1 MFSPIYRVTLCTDPS
16 SWFQNLNG
24 PSKALKLRHHSKF
37 ISQDR
42 IPAVIFLTF
51 LLQEKNKHYLC
62 IPIVQYFYMKDTRDF
77 IIDEAYRLFLNHSYE
92 AVSISM
98 ISEAIGFTK
107 GALYHH
113 FKNKEEL
120 FRAVI
125 DKHFPVTSIKV
136 DEANVTLEEYTSL
149 CIEHT
154 HNILKAIFGKR
165 EKVIL
170 VNYLSLIA
178 DCFRHYEGFT
188 ENKAHVMEDAV
199 KSAEIIIRN
208 AIKRGEIRSD
218 INIKVAAFQYFS
230 LSIGLAGDL
239 VRTNSVE
246 SAMKS
251 MKDQLNQ
258 LYYLLKK

>member
-1 MFSPIYRVTLCTDPS
+1 MR
-16 SWFQNLNG
+16 
-24 PSKALKLRHHSKF
+24 
-37 ISQDR
+37 
-42 IPAVIFLTF
+42 
-51 LLQEKNKHYLC
+51 
-62 IPIVQYFYMKDTRDF
+62 DTRDF
-77 IIDEAYRLFLNHSYE
+77 IIDEAYKLFLNHSYE

-120 FRAVI
+120 YRAVI
-125 DKHFPVTSIKV
+125 DKHFPITGLTV
-136 DEANVTLEEYTSL
+136 DVDTISMEEYTRL
-149 CIEHT
+149 CIDHI
-154 HNILKAIFGKR
+154 HKILEAIFGN
-165 EKVIL
+165 EETFIP

-178 DCFRHYEGFT
+178 DCFRHYEGFA
-188 ENKAHVMEDAV
+188 ENKAQVIDKAV
-199 KSAEIIIRN
+199 KDTELILMN

-218 INIKVAAFQYFS
+218 IDIKVVALQYFS

-239 VRTNSVE
+239 IRTSSVG

-251 MKDQLNQ
+251 MKGQLNQ

>member
-1 MFSPIYRVTLCTDPS
+1 
-16 SWFQNLNG
+16 
-24 PSKALKLRHHSKF
+24 
-37 ISQDR
+37 
-42 IPAVIFLTF
+42 
-51 LLQEKNKHYLC
+51 
-62 IPIVQYFYMKDTRDF
+62 MKDTRDF
-77 IIDEAYRLFLNHSYE
+77 IIDEAYRLFLSHSYE
-92 AVSISM
+92 AVSISV

-125 DKHFPVTSIKV
+125 DKHFPVTSITV
-136 DEANVTLEEYTSL
+136 DEDNITLKEYTNL

-154 HNILKAIFGKR
+154 HKILKAIFGNG

-188 ENKAHVMEDAV
+188 ENKSRVVDDAV
-199 KSAEIIIRN
+199 KSAEIIIKN
-208 AIKRGEIRSD
+208 AIKRGEVRKD
-218 INIKVAAFQYFS
+218 INIKIVALQYFS

-246 SAMKS
+246 SAITS

>member
-1 MFSPIYRVTLCTDPS
+1 
-16 SWFQNLNG
+16 
-24 PSKALKLRHHSKF
+24 
-37 ISQDR
+37 
-42 IPAVIFLTF
+42 
-51 LLQEKNKHYLC
+51 
-62 IPIVQYFYMKDTRDF
+62 MKDTREF

-98 ISEAIGFTK
+98 ISDAIGFTK

-113 FKNKEEL
+113 FRNKEEL
-120 FRAVI
+120 YRAVI
-125 DKHFPVTSIKV
+125 DKHFPISNVSV
-136 DEANVTLEEYTSL
+136 DVNNISLEEYTKV

-154 HNILKAIFGKR
+154 HKILKAIFGSDDKF
-165 EKVIL
+165 VP

-178 DCFRHYEGFT
+178 DSFRHYKGFSEDRT
-188 ENKAHVMEDAV
+188 QFIDDAV
-199 KSAEIIIRN
+199 KHVEIIVKN

-218 INIKVAAFQYFS
+218 IDIKVVALQYFS

-239 VRTNSVE
+239 IRNNSVD

-251 MKDQLNQ
+251 LKSQLNQ

>member
-1 MFSPIYRVTLCTDPS
+1 LHTDRS
-16 SWFQNLNG
+16 
-24 PSKALKLRHHSKF
+24 
-37 ISQDR
+37 
-42 IPAVIFLTF
+42 V
-51 LLQEKNKHYLC
+51 
-62 IPIVQYFYMKDTRDF
+62 FYMKDTRDF
-77 IIDEAYRLFLNHSYE
+77 IIDEAYRLFLSHSYE

-125 DKHFPVTSIKV
+125 DKHFPVTSITV
-136 DEANVTLEEYTSL
+136 DEDNITLKEYTSL

-154 HNILKAIFGKR
+154 HKILKAIFGKG

-188 ENKAHVMEDAV
+188 ENKSRVVDEAV
-199 KSAEIIIRN
+199 KSVEIIIAN
-208 AIKRGEIRSD
+208 AIKRREIRKD
-218 INIKVAAFQYFS
+218 INIRVVALQYFS

-239 VRTNSVE
+239 VRTSSVE
-246 SAMKS
+246 SAIKS

>member
-1 MFSPIYRVTLCTDPS
+1 
-16 SWFQNLNG
+16 
-24 PSKALKLRHHSKF
+24 
-37 ISQDR
+37 
-42 IPAVIFLTF
+42 
-51 LLQEKNKHYLC
+51 
-62 IPIVQYFYMKDTRDF
+62 MKDTRDF
-77 IIDEAYRLFLNHSYE
+77 IIDEAYKLFLSHSYE
-92 AVSISM
+92 AVSISV

-125 DKHFPVTSIKV
+125 DKHFPVTSIMV
-136 DEANVTLEEYTSL
+136 DVDNTSLKEYTTL

-154 HNILKAIFGKR
+154 HKILKAIFGNE
-165 EKVIL
+165 EKFIL

-188 ENKAHVMEDAV
+188 ENKAHVIEDAV

-208 AIKRGEIRSD
+208 AIKRGEVRKD
-218 INIKVAAFQYFS
+218 IKIQVVALQYFS
-230 LSIGLAGDL
+230 LSLGLAGDL
-239 VRTNSVE
+239 IRTSSVE
-246 SAMKS
+246 TALTS

>member
-1 MFSPIYRVTLCTDPS
+1 
-16 SWFQNLNG
+16 
-24 PSKALKLRHHSKF
+24 
-37 ISQDR
+37 
-42 IPAVIFLTF
+42 
-51 LLQEKNKHYLC
+51 
-62 IPIVQYFYMKDTRDF
+62 MKDTRDF
-77 IIDEAYRLFLNHSYE
+77 IIDEAYMLFLSHSYE
-92 AVSISM
+92 AVSISV

-113 FKNKEEL
+113 FKNKKEL

-125 DKHFPVTSIKV
+125 DKHFPVTSIIV
-136 DEANVTLEEYTSL
+136 DVDTVTLKEYTRL

-154 HNILKAIFGKR
+154 HKILKAIFGKGER
-165 EKVIL
+165 VIP

-188 ENKAHVMEDAV
+188 ESKTHVIEDAV
-199 KSAEIIIRN
+199 KSAEIIINN
-208 AIKRGEIRSD
+208 AIRRGEVRKD
-218 INIKVAAFQYFS
+218 INVKVVALQYFS

-239 VRTNSVE
+239 VRTSSVE
-246 SAMKS
+246 SAIKS

>member
-1 MFSPIYRVTLCTDPS
+1 MRKFFLFFCGWNKLSITFAYRSFSI
-16 SWFQNLNG
+16 
-24 PSKALKLRHHSKF
+24 F
-37 ISQDR
+37 I
-42 IPAVIFLTF
+42 
-51 LLQEKNKHYLC
+51 
-62 IPIVQYFYMKDTRDF
+62 MKDTRDF
-77 IIDEAYRLFLNHSYE
+77 IIDEAYKLFLNHSYE

-125 DKHFPVTSIKV
+125 DRHLPVTSIVV
-136 DEANVTLEEYTSL
+136 DEENVTMKEYTSA
-149 CIEHT
+149 CIDHT
-154 HNILKAIFGKR
+154 HKILKALFEEG
-165 EKVIL
+165 EKVVL

-188 ENKAHVMEDAV
+188 ESKSHVIDDAL
-199 KSAEIIIRN
+199 KSAEIILKN
-208 AIKRGEIRSD
+208 AIRRGEIRSD
-218 INIKVAAFQYFS
+218 INVKVVALQYFS
-230 LSIGLAGDL
+230 LSIGMAGDL
-239 VRTNSVE
+239 VRTLSVE
-246 SAMKS
+246 SAIKS